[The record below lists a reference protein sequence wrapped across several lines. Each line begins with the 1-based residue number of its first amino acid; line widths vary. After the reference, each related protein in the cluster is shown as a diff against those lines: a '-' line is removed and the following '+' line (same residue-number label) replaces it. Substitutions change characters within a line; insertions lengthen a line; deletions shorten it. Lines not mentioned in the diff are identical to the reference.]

1 MHVAI
6 IMDGNGRWAKQ
17 KGISRNEGHKIGS
30 ETLKKIVRYADT
42 VGIEYITVYAF
53 STENWNR
60 PKEEVEGLMNLLTQY
75 LIGNIKNAKKENL
88 RFRLIGRRDN
98 LPPKMCRQI
107 DKLEQITKNKTGLC
121 LSIALNYGG
130 RDEIVRACKALAEDV
145 KKEKCSIDEINEKLF
160 ESYLDT
166 HKLPD
171 PDLVIRT
178 SGELR
183 LSNFLIWQLA
193 YSEFYF
199 TDCLWPDFT
208 VDEFKK
214 AINAFSL
221 RKRRFGKSE

>member
-17 KGISRNEGHKIGS
+17 KGLTRTEGHRIGG
-30 ETLKKIVRYADT
+30 ETLKKIVRYADAI
-42 VGIEYITVYAF
+42 GIKYITVYAF

-75 LIGNIKNAKKENL
+75 LVANIKKAKKENL
-88 RFRLIGRRDN
+88 KFRLIGRRDN
-98 LPPKMCRQI
+98 LPSKMCRQI
-107 DKLEQITKNKTGLC
+107 DKLEQITKDKTGLC
-121 LSIALNYGG
+121 LCIALNYGG
-130 RDEIVRACKALAEDV
+130 RDEIVRACKSLVKDI
-145 KKEKCSIDEINEKLF
+145 KKEKYSIDEINEKLF

-166 HKLPD
+166 YNVPD

-199 TDCLWPDFT
+199 TECLWPDFT

-214 AINAFSL
+214 AINEFNL